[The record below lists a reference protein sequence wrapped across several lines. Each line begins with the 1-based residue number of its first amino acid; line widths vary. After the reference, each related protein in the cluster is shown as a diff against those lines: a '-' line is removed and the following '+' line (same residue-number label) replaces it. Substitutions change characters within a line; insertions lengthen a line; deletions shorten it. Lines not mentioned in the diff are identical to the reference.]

1 MATTNRIIIKGK
13 FDGQGAPRHTGDN
26 ADGVAVGELAVNTSA
41 SAVQNRGHLFLGVT
55 HTSGSNSTDIAA
67 GGTTAAAYNASQTGG
82 VVWVGAPILDENDLA
97 SDSDKH
103 LATQQSVKAYVDTAT
118 AANRDIDA
126 LDALSDVGNIH
137 QTNDHFLISDGG
149 TEKKITFSDLEDE
162 IFGNIGTDATV
173 AGGGALTIANDAIT
187 TAKIADDAIT
197 SALIAN
203 DAVVTAAIAD
213 DAITSALIA
222 DDAVVQAAI
231 ADDAVDEARLQIS
244 NTGTN
249 GYALTYQSGNTG
261 KLTWAAMTSGA
272 TLSGST
278 DNTIVSVTGSN
289 AMQGEANLTFDGNAL
304 AVKGTNPSITIGDAG
319 AEDTKLVFDG
329 NATDFYVGLDDSA
342 DDLIIGR
349 GSTVGTTPSIAID
362 TSDNVTITGDL
373 TISGD
378 DLFMATNTDKALL
391 VGDGTN
397 FNPVVSS
404 GDVIIANNGAA
415 TIQAGAVENSMLADD
430 AVGADELAASA
441 VVTASIVDANVT
453 TAKIADDAVTA
464 AKLASNSVVS
474 ASIVDGA
481 IATADIA
488 DNAVNGDKLSD
499 DITIA
504 GDLTV
509 NGTTTTVNQTNLDV
523 SDNII
528 GLNRGAGS
536 NANDSGL
543 IIERGSTGDNAAILW
558 DESADGF
565 IMGTTTA
572 TPSGTG
578 NLTIAKGNLV
588 LNDLDVD
595 GTLEADA
602 ITVGG
607 STLQVVVE
615 DHVGAMLDGTETG
628 ISVSYDATNNN
639 LDFVIGAGDIVH
651 SMLADD
657 ACDADNLAANAVVTA
672 SIVDDAVTA
681 AKLASDAVVTASI
694 VDANVTTAKIA
705 DDAVTAAKLASNAV
719 VSASIVDGAIATGDI
734 ADDAI
739 TAAKLASNAVV
750 SASIVDGAIATADI
764 ADDAVDADKL
774 AASAVVTASI
784 VDNAVTLAKMAGL
797 ARGKIIVGNSS
808 GDPSAL
814 AAGANGKLLV
824 ADANGDPSWT
834 TVSGDATLSA
844 GALTVSSIGGDNV
857 TLGGAFTTSGAHT
870 TTLTTTGNTGVTL
883 PTSGTLATLAGTE
896 TLTNK
901 TIAGGSY
908 TAA

>member
-1 MATTNRIIIKGK
+1 MATTNKIILKGK
-13 FDGQGAPRHTGDN
+13 HNGNGVPQEITGGA
-26 ADGVAVGELAVNTSA
+26 ADGLSVGELAVNTTA
-41 SAVQNRGHLFLGVT
+41 SATNNRGHLFLGVSHT
-55 HTSGSNSTDIAA
+55 HGGANSDIGLGDPTSNP
-67 GGTTAAAYNASQTGG
+67 YNASQTGG
-82 VVWVGAPILDENDLA
+82 VVWIGAPILDENNMA

-103 LATQQSVKAYVDTAT
+103 LATQQSIKAYIDTAT

-126 LDALSDVGNIH
+126 LDAFSGVPH
-137 QTNDHFLISDGG
+137 ATNDEFLISDNG
-149 TEKKITFSDLEDE
+149 TEKRATTTMVANGAFALVS
-162 IFGNIGTDATV
+162 GDATI
-173 AGGGALTIANDAIT
+173 AAGGALTIA
-187 TAKIADDAIT
+187 
-197 SALIAN
+197 S
-203 DAVVTAAIAD
+203 
-213 DAITSALIA
+213 
-222 DDAVVQAAI
+222 
-231 ADDAVDEARLQIS
+231 
-244 NTGTN
+244 
-249 GYALTYQSGNTG
+249 
-261 KLTWAAMTSGA
+261 
-272 TLSGST
+272 
-278 DNTIVSVTGSN
+278 
-289 AMQGEANLTFDGNAL
+289 
-304 AVKGTNPSITIGDAG
+304 
-319 AEDTKLVFDG
+319 
-329 NATDFYVGLDDSA
+329 
-342 DDLIIGR
+342 
-349 GSTVGTTPSIAID
+349 
-362 TSDNVTITGDL
+362 
-373 TISGD
+373 
-378 DLFMATNTDKALL
+378 
-391 VGDGTN
+391 
-397 FNPVVSS
+397 
-404 GDVIIANNGAA
+404 
-415 TIQAGAVENSMLADD
+415 GAVEHAMLADD
-430 AVGADELAASA
+430 AVDADILADDSVGAAALVDNSVGAAAFNISGNGTSGQIIQTDGDGSFSYTNAASANDSTLTITAGDGLKTGGTFTTNQSSNSAVTLNVDVSDFAGNGLEADGSENLRLDISGLSNTLTAVDQADFVAVSDESATADETKKITFSNFEDQIFGNVSSDAAIAAGGAMTIANNAITQAKVADDAIGADELAASA

-453 TAKIADDAVTA
+453 TAKLAADAVTA
-464 AKLASNSVVS
+464 AKLADDAVVTANIVDANVTTAKIADDAITAAKLASNAVVS

-578 NLTIAKGNLV
+578 NLTVAKGNLV

-607 STLQVVVE
+607 ATLQVVVE

-657 ACDADNLAANAVVTA
+657 ACDADNLAADAVVTASIVDANVTTAKIADDAVTAAKLASSAVVTA

-705 DDAVTAAKLASNAV
+705 DDAVTAAKLASN
-719 VSASIVDGAIATGDI
+719 S
-734 ADDAI
+734 
-739 TAAKLASNAVV
+739 VV

-797 ARGKIIVGNSS
+797 ARGKIIVGDSS

-824 ADANGDPSWT
+824 ADSNGDPSWT

-844 GALTVSSIGGDNV
+844 GALTVASIGGDAV

-901 TIAGGSY
+901 TIAGGTY
-908 TAA
+908 TSE